1 MDISNLMSAGPTGYI
16 LDILIVVGLFSFV
29 FGCAKRGFINVFFS
43 FVSSVVALFAAISL
57 AGVFASLTGGLFGVE
72 ESLIESFT
80 ETFSKMNGFNVDLAG
95 KSELD
100 LLLSTGKVPAII
112 ATLVAKKY
120 ADVAIAPGTTLA
132 MLKFKTQGL
141 GIFIYGTL
149 AAPITAKE
157 IRYTRTFLRET
168 HKDSPIIAV
177 DAAVGDAG
185 DIGLIK
191 LNDSPLMPGAGA
203 NKQLGSIGD
212 ISIMGIVAEK
222 SIGNYGLLNTTRLN
236 LVYSMA
242 EIVSNGLA
250 ALLWEYCKREKN
262 GKIEA

>member
-132 MLKFKTQGL
+132 MLVGETFAELLTSLIAGIILFIIFKILIRILRKFFNKLTEKIGL
-141 GIFIYGTL
+141 LDKLNRILGMLVGFIEGIFI
-149 AAPITAKE
+149 
-157 IRYTRTFLRET
+157 
-168 HKDSPIIAV
+168 
-177 DAAVGDAG
+177 
-185 DIGLIK
+185 
-191 LNDSPLMPGAGA
+191 
-203 NKQLGSIGD
+203 
-212 ISIMGIVAEK
+212 ISIVI
-222 SIGNYGLLNTTRLN
+222 SIL
-236 LVYSMA
+236 
-242 EIVSNGLA
+242 
-250 ALLWEYCKREKN
+250 ALLPSESMTGLFNNSLILKLLYNHNPIVMMLGWFL
-262 GKIEA
+262 